1 MIIGQEHTGLCVS
14 NLDKSIEFYRDV
26 LGLTMIKREEPKAT
40 RARKL
45 GVPGAVIQIAVFE
58 YGTNNQNQ
66 LELIEYLEPKA
77 PNTYGEP
84 VNSIGQV
91 HISFKVDDLE
101 AEIARLSKLGV
112 EFVGGNDC
120 EVNAEGPLKGWK
132 WIYFKDPDGT
142 NLELIEGNLQKD

>member
-14 NLDKSIEFYRDV
+14 NLDRSIEFYRDV

>member
-14 NLDKSIEFYRDV
+14 NLDKSIAFYRDV

-58 YGTNNQNQ
+58 YGENNQYQ

-77 PNTYGEP
+77 PNAYGEP
-84 VNSIGQV
+84 VNSIGQT
-91 HISFKVDDLE
+91 HIAFKVDDLE
-101 AEIARLSKLGV
+101 KEIARISALGV

>member
-14 NLDKSIEFYRDV
+14 NLDKSIAFYRDV

-40 RARKL
+40 RSRKL

-58 YGTNNQNQ
+58 YGTNNQCQ

-84 VNSIGQV
+84 VNSLGQV
-91 HISFKVDDLE
+91 HISFKVDDIE
-101 AEIARLSKLGV
+101 KEVARLSALGV